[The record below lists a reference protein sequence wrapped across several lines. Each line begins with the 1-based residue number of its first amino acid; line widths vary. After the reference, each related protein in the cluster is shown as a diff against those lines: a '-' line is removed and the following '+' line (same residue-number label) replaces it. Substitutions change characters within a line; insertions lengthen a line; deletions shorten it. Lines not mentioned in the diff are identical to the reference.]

1 MTIASLHRQDL
12 FSLDGKVAVVTGGS
26 RGIGYM
32 IASGFVANGAKVY
45 ITARKAEACDKA
57 AAELSKIGVCVS
69 IPADLATNE
78 GRKQLIEKLTEDE
91 GKLDILVN
99 NAGASWGA
107 PFDEY
112 PEDGWDKVMNINLKA
127 PFMLTRDIT
136 PLLVAAAS
144 VEDPARIIN
153 IGSIDGLT
161 VPSVENY
168 AYAPSKAAIHHLT
181 RVLAITLAPRH
192 ITVNAIAPGPFESHM
207 MKWTLENFRAEIEA
221 SAPMKRIGRPED
233 MAGIAIYLASPA
245 ATFVTGA
252 VIPVDGGMSTAQA
265 PIPMPVQ

>member
-1 MTIASLHRQDL
+1 
-12 FSLDGKVAVVTGGS
+12 
-26 RGIGYM
+26 M

-45 ITARKAEACDKA
+45 ISARKAEACDEA
-57 AAELSKIGVCVS
+57 AAELSKIGECVS

-153 IGSIDGLT
+153 IGSIDGLI

-168 AYAPSKAAIHHLT
+168 AYAPSKAAIPHPAPAPA
-181 RVLAITLAPRH
+181 VTLAPRQS
-192 ITVNAIAPGPFESHM
+192 TWNAIGPGPFE
-207 MKWTLENFRAEIEA
+207 
-221 SAPMKRIGRPED
+221 
-233 MAGIAIYLASPA
+233 
-245 ATFVTGA
+245 
-252 VIPVDGGMSTAQA
+252 
-265 PIPMPVQ
+265 